1 MSKHTIAAEFLA
13 RLRACRDD
21 LELTAKV
28 LHDIY
33 LDQVDVQLDAYG
45 ERLVFRDRS
54 ALLASL
60 QGSWCLEDHGFP
72 WNRVGEEVT
81 LDAWIKQSMSAIPDA
96 EVVDSFKAI
105 LGSIASKYPGI
116 MERYA
121 FWFDDT
127 VDGSGVGEVNS

>member
-1 MSKHTIAAEFLA
+1 MPEQTIAGEFLA
-13 RLRACRDD
+13 QLKECRGD

-60 QGSWCLEDHGFP
+60 QGSWCL
-72 WNRVGEEVT
+72 
-81 LDAWIKQSMSAIPDA
+81 
-96 EVVDSFKAI
+96 
-105 LGSIASKYPGI
+105 
-116 MERYA
+116 
-121 FWFDDT
+121 
-127 VDGSGVGEVNS
+127 